1 MCDQLACKFHNTD
14 LAAGQV
20 IDGIP
25 WIKSAVADAGL
36 IAKFVKGR
44 SRVLAAFNKLRQA
57 KNKTIA
63 EEKSEEGCETQAL
76 KRVS

>member
-1 MCDQLACKFHNTD
+1 MACKFHNTD

-57 KNKTIA
+57 KNKTVQTIA